1 MYTVLKQL
9 IHQICSGLA
18 YLHGRAIAHLDLK
31 PENLIASKL
40 GYEVKKTSATIF
52 KHHQSTWQSSLANL
66 FKVCLKT
73 FFWNMHKGMRE
84 YRAIKV
90 QSTHDNACCNAWH
103 LSAITPNYDITP
115 HYANNAHFN
124 DLTFDQVVL
133 QLKWALLR
141 PN

>member
-52 KHHQSTWQSSLANL
+52 KHHQQHMTEL
-66 FKVCLKT
+66 F
-73 FFWNMHKGMRE
+73 
-84 YRAIKV
+84 
-90 QSTHDNACCNAWH
+90 S
-103 LSAITPNYDITP
+103 
-115 HYANNAHFN
+115 
-124 DLTFDQVVL
+124 
-133 QLKWALLR
+133 
-141 PN
+141 